1 MFGKPLTSRV
11 MTLYRT
17 TPKISTGESPYS
29 LVYRIE
35 VVIPTEVISSTLRA
49 RDESQNSKAVTLSLN
64 LLEEKREQTLIR
76 MAYYHNQIVKYNNK
90 KVQRMEFKPSDLVLR
105 KVFQNTQKN
114 GARKFR
120 ASWEGLYR
128 VTAVVKRGLYN
139 LEPLS

>member
-11 MTLYRT
+11 MTPYRT

-90 KVQRMEFKPSDLVLR
+90 KVQRMEFKPGDLVLR
-105 KVFQNTQKN
+105 KVFQNTQKH

-120 ASWEGLYR
+120 ASWEGLYC